1 MGVQRFYGG
10 GLRVLCKAI
19 ITEAKST
26 NECQNIQNI
35 YSHFLQEIQDFFICI
50 AVKAWHVKYL
60 LLNQTVRIDKT

>member
-1 MGVQRFYGG
+1 MWKYVQLYRSFISNQAVGVQRFYGG

-35 YSHFLQEIQDFFICI
+35 YSHFLQEIQDFF
-50 AVKAWHVKYL
+50 YL
-60 LLNQTVRIDKT
+60 YSG